1 MKTTTWLVSRGST
14 VLLRVAGC
22 NEDDMFLLI
31 YDDLLFIMKINL
43 NSFKLLIV
51 VISGGSLF
59 HNFADLPIQ
68 LSSYLVINSRR
79 SGIVEKFDFTLN
91 IEESPQNRFKN
102 PEYDEEK
109 QVIGNIINQQ
119 HSWNSSKLPPMV

>member
-1 MKTTTWLVSRGST
+1 MVGQSWQHGVTTGAGCNEDDMFLLIYDDLLFRMKTTTWLVSRGST

-68 LSSYLVINSRR
+68 LSSYLVINSWR
-79 SGIVEKFDFTLN
+79 SGIGDKFDFTLN
-91 IEESPQNRFKN
+91 IEES
-102 PEYDEEK
+102 
-109 QVIGNIINQQ
+109 
-119 HSWNSSKLPPMV
+119 LPK